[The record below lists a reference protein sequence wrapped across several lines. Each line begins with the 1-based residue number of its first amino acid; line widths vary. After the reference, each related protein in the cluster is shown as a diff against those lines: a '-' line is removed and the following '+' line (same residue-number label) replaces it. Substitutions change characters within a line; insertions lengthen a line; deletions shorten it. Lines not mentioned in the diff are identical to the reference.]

1 MMNKN
6 IQTMITFFLLM
17 SAAFPSISVQ
27 GVLRDPLGKT
37 VEDGDYTITFR
48 IYNVETDGS
57 ALWYETM
64 GNVTVQ
70 HGVFSE
76 ELGDNSDYPMDTLA
90 FRTTYYIGVTVG
102 SGLEMDPRTKLTTSP
117 YSKAVFG
124 EENVFPSYGSVG
136 VGTTSPD
143 ALVHMIENTSNSTQD
158 LLLMQNSDLEDQLRI
173 ENDGALTITT
183 DENTIGIGTD
193 DLGAVI
199 HVVSSGSGQDM
210 LHLEDADGVALKVEH
225 DGTLTI
231 STDGG
236 AIGIGTD
243 DPEAVIHVESS
254 ESGQDMLLVKDSDGV
269 EQVKIDSYG
278 DMTITSNIIIGS
290 NAAIQFSDGTT
301 LVSSDFAG
309 PSSSVLTPAD
319 ADINAD
325 YASVTDTTGSGGDG
339 IGDINFK
346 INGVTKASI
355 LNNGNAEFGGALDVT
370 GAATLSST
378 LDVTGAATL
387 SSTLDVTEATILS
400 STLDVTG
407 NVSTD
412 GTVTWSSGS
421 SANANT
427 AYGWGNHADGGYMTS
442 YSLTSTPDFNTVK
455 YNNAIDNKFF
465 RVGVPYYMWG
475 STDGGAASQL
485 QWWYNDPESS
495 GYNSV
500 MVLLGGNGGAGWS
513 NTSDRRLKQDITD
526 YPNALEKVL
535 SLRPVTYRWKTHPD
549 ADPFPGFIAQE
560 VQEIFPEFVNIISK
574 EGGLGMN
581 YGRLVVPIVKAIQD
595 QQEIIAQQG
604 KDIQALINRIEAL
617 EAMN

>member
-1 MMNKN
+1 
-6 IQTMITFFLLM
+6 MITFFLLM

-37 VEDGDYTITFR
+37 VEDGTYTITFR

-102 SGLEMDPRTKLTTSP
+102 SGLEMSPRTKLTTSP

-143 ALVHMIENTSNSTQD
+143 ALVHMIENTSNSDQD

-173 ENDGALTITT
+173 EHDGALTVTT
-183 DENTIGIGTD
+183 DENTIGIGTGG

-199 HVVSSGSGQDM
+199 HVETSGSGQDM

-236 AIGIGTD
+236 AIGIGTE
-243 DPEAVIHVESS
+243 DPEAVIHIQSS
-254 ESGQDMLLVKDSDGV
+254 ESDQDMLLVKDSDGV
-269 EQVKIDSYG
+269 EQVKIDSNG
-278 DMTITSNIIIGS
+278 DMSITNDIIIGS

-309 PSSSVLTPAD
+309 PSSSVLTPAH

-325 YASVTDTTGSGGDG
+325 YEGATDTTGAGGDG

-346 INGVTKASI
+346 INGVIKASI
-355 LNNGNAEFGGALDVT
+355 LNNGDVSIEGGTMDMNDGRITNVGQPTSGDNVVSFDDIYPVGSIYMNAT
-370 GAATLSST
+370 
-378 LDVTGAATL
+378 
-387 SSTLDVTEATILS
+387 
-400 STLDVTG
+400 
-407 NVSTD
+407 VSTNP
-412 GTVTWSSGS
+412 GTLLGVGTWVEMGE
-421 SANANT
+421 
-427 AYGWGNHADGGYMTS
+427 G
-442 YSLTSTPDFNTVK
+442 K
-455 YNNAIDNKFF
+455 
-465 RVGVPYYMWG
+465 
-475 STDGGAASQL
+475 
-485 QWWYNDPESS
+485 
-495 GYNSV
+495 
-500 MVLLGGNGGAGWS
+500 VLLGESGSYAAGATGGE
-513 NTSDRRLKQDITD
+513 TSVST
-526 YPNALEKVL
+526 
-535 SLRPVTYRWKTHPD
+535 T
-549 ADPFPGFIAQE
+549 
-560 VQEIFPEFVNIISK
+560 
-574 EGGLGMN
+574 
-581 YGRLVVPIVKAIQD
+581 
-595 QQEIIAQQG
+595 
-604 KDIQALINRIEAL
+604 
-617 EAMN
+617 

>member
-1 MMNKN
+1 
-6 IQTMITFFLLM
+6 MITFFLLM

-37 VEDGDYTITFR
+37 VEDGTYTITFR

-102 SGLEMDPRTKLTTSP
+102 SGLEMSPRTKLTTSP

-143 ALVHMIENTSNSTQD
+143 ALLHMIENTSNSDQD

-173 ENDGALTITT
+173 EHDGALTVTT
-183 DENTIGIGTD
+183 DENTIGIGTGG

-199 HVVSSGSGQDM
+199 HVETSGSGQDM

-236 AIGIGTD
+236 AIGTGTE

-269 EQVKIDSYG
+269 EQVKIDSNG
-278 DMTITSNIIIGS
+278 DMSITNNIIIGS

-309 PSSSVLTPAD
+309 PSSSVLTPAH

-325 YASVTDTTGSGGDG
+325 YEGATDTTGAGGDG

-346 INGVTKASI
+346 INGVIKASI
-355 LNNGNAEFGGALDVT
+355 LNNGDVSIEGGTMDMNDGRITNVGQPTSGDNVVSFDDIYPVGSIYMNAT
-370 GAATLSST
+370 
-378 LDVTGAATL
+378 
-387 SSTLDVTEATILS
+387 
-400 STLDVTG
+400 
-407 NVSTD
+407 VSTNP
-412 GTVTWSSGS
+412 GTLLGVGTWVEMGE
-421 SANANT
+421 
-427 AYGWGNHADGGYMTS
+427 G
-442 YSLTSTPDFNTVK
+442 K
-455 YNNAIDNKFF
+455 
-465 RVGVPYYMWG
+465 
-475 STDGGAASQL
+475 
-485 QWWYNDPESS
+485 
-495 GYNSV
+495 
-500 MVLLGGNGGAGWS
+500 VLLGESGSYAAGATGGATSVSTTLTTNELPNHTHTHDHGGEDFGTNAPGDHTHGYNDKYLYMEGGISDGERFKDQDNDARYTDPGRTSGGAGNHSHTVTVNLANKTS
-513 NTSDRRLKQDITD
+513 NGTGSGNSFTTSVMQP
-526 YPNALEKVL
+526 YV
-535 SLRPVTYRWKTHPD
+535 VVYMWYRT
-549 ADPFPGFIAQE
+549 E
-560 VQEIFPEFVNIISK
+560 
-574 EGGLGMN
+574 
-581 YGRLVVPIVKAIQD
+581 
-595 QQEIIAQQG
+595 
-604 KDIQALINRIEAL
+604 
-617 EAMN
+617 

>member
-6 IQTMITFFLLM
+6 IQAMITFFLLM

-37 VEDGDYTITFR
+37 VEDGTYTITFR

-102 SGLEMDPRTKLTTSP
+102 SGIEMSPRTKLTTSP

-143 ALVHMIENTSNSTQD
+143 ALVHMIENTSNSDQD

-173 ENDGALTITT
+173 EHDGALTVTT
-183 DENTIGIGTD
+183 DENTIGIGTGG

-199 HVVSSGSGQDM
+199 HVETSGSGQDM

-236 AIGIGTD
+236 AIGIGTE

-269 EQVKIDSYG
+269 EQVKIDSNG
-278 DMTITSNIIIGS
+278 DMSITNNIIIGS

-309 PSSSVLTPAD
+309 PSSSVLTPAH

-325 YASVTDTTGSGGDG
+325 YEGATDTTGAGGDG

-346 INGVTKASI
+346 INGVIKASI
-355 LNNGNAEFGGALDVT
+355 LNNGDVSIEGGTMDMNDGRITNVGQPTSGDNVVSFDDIYPVGSIYMNAT
-370 GAATLSST
+370 
-378 LDVTGAATL
+378 
-387 SSTLDVTEATILS
+387 
-400 STLDVTG
+400 
-407 NVSTD
+407 VSTNP
-412 GTVTWSSGS
+412 GTLLGVGTWVEMGE
-421 SANANT
+421 
-427 AYGWGNHADGGYMTS
+427 G
-442 YSLTSTPDFNTVK
+442 K
-455 YNNAIDNKFF
+455 
-465 RVGVPYYMWG
+465 
-475 STDGGAASQL
+475 
-485 QWWYNDPESS
+485 
-495 GYNSV
+495 
-500 MVLLGGNGGAGWS
+500 VLLGESGSYAAGATGGATSVSTTLTTNELPNHTHTHDHGGEDFGTNAPGDHTHGYNDKYLYMQGGISNGERFKDQDNDALYTDPGRTSGGAGNHSHTVTVNLANKTS
-513 NTSDRRLKQDITD
+513 NGTGSGNSFTTSVMQP
-526 YPNALEKVL
+526 YV
-535 SLRPVTYRWKTHPD
+535 VVYMWYRT
-549 ADPFPGFIAQE
+549 E
-560 VQEIFPEFVNIISK
+560 
-574 EGGLGMN
+574 
-581 YGRLVVPIVKAIQD
+581 
-595 QQEIIAQQG
+595 
-604 KDIQALINRIEAL
+604 
-617 EAMN
+617 

>member
-1 MMNKN
+1 
-6 IQTMITFFLLM
+6 MITFFLLM

-37 VEDGDYTITFR
+37 VEDGTYTITFR
-48 IYNVETDGS
+48 IYNVETGGS
-57 ALWYETM
+57 ALWYEPM

-102 SGLEMDPRTKLTTSP
+102 SGIEMSPRTKLTTSP

-143 ALVHMIENTSNSTQD
+143 ALVHMIENTSNSDQD

-173 ENDGALTITT
+173 EHDGALTVTT
-183 DENTIGIGTD
+183 DENTIGIGTGG

-199 HVVSSGSGQDM
+199 HVETSGSGQDM

-236 AIGIGTD
+236 AIGIGTE

-269 EQVKIDSYG
+269 EQVKIDSNG
-278 DMTITSNIIIGS
+278 DMSITNNIIIGS

-309 PSSSVLTPAD
+309 PSSSVLTPAH

-325 YASVTDTTGSGGDG
+325 YEGATDTTGAGGDG

-346 INGVTKASI
+346 INGVIKASI
-355 LNNGNAEFGGALDVT
+355 LNNGDVSIEGGTMDMNDGRITNVGQPTSGDNVVSFDDIYPVGSIYMNAT
-370 GAATLSST
+370 
-378 LDVTGAATL
+378 
-387 SSTLDVTEATILS
+387 
-400 STLDVTG
+400 
-407 NVSTD
+407 VSTNP
-412 GTVTWSSGS
+412 GTLLG
-421 SANANT
+421 
-427 AYGWGNHADGGYMTS
+427 
-442 YSLTSTPDFNTVK
+442 
-455 YNNAIDNKFF
+455 
-465 RVGVPYYMWG
+465 VGIWVEMG
-475 STDGGAASQL
+475 EGK
-485 QWWYNDPESS
+485 
-495 GYNSV
+495 
-500 MVLLGGNGGAGWS
+500 VLLGESGSYAAGATGGATSVSTTLTTNELPNHTHTHDHGGEDFGTNAPGDHTHGYNDKYLYMQGGISNGERFKDQDNDALYTDPGRTSGGAGNHSHTVTVNLANKTS
-513 NTSDRRLKQDITD
+513 NGTGSGNSFTTSVMQP
-526 YPNALEKVL
+526 YV
-535 SLRPVTYRWKTHPD
+535 VVYMWYRT
-549 ADPFPGFIAQE
+549 E
-560 VQEIFPEFVNIISK
+560 
-574 EGGLGMN
+574 
-581 YGRLVVPIVKAIQD
+581 
-595 QQEIIAQQG
+595 
-604 KDIQALINRIEAL
+604 
-617 EAMN
+617 

>member
-1 MMNKN
+1 MNKN
-6 IQTMITFFLLM
+6 IQAMITFFLLM

-37 VEDGDYTITFR
+37 VEDGTYTITFR

-102 SGLEMDPRTKLTTSP
+102 SGLEMSPRTKLTTSP

-143 ALVHMIENTSNSTQD
+143 ALLHMIENTSNSDQD

-173 ENDGALTITT
+173 EHDGALTVTT
-183 DENTIGIGTD
+183 DENTIGIGTGG

-199 HVVSSGSGQDM
+199 HVETSGSGQDM

-236 AIGIGTD
+236 AIGIGTE

-269 EQVKIDSYG
+269 EQVKIDSNG
-278 DMTITSNIIIGS
+278 DMSITNNIIIGS

-309 PSSSVLTPAD
+309 PSSSVLTPAH

-325 YASVTDTTGSGGDG
+325 YEGATDTTGVGGDG

-355 LNNGNAEFGGALDVT
+355 LNNGNAEFGGDASVAGALDVT
-370 GAATLSST
+370 GATTFSST
-378 LDVTGAATL
+378 LAVTGATTL
-387 SSTLDVTEATILS
+387 
-400 STLDVTG
+400 TG
-407 NVSTD
+407 NVTVS
-412 GTVTWSSGS
+412 GTV
-421 SANANT
+421 
-427 AYGWGNHADGGYMTS
+427 DGREISVDGDKLDGIEEDATNVTNNSQISNGRGYITS
-442 YSLTSTPDFNTVK
+442 TVGSTPDFNTVK

-465 RVGVPYYMWG
+465 RVGVPYHLYG
-475 STDGGAASQL
+475 ETDGGAASQL

-500 MVLLGGNGGAGWS
+500 MILLGGNGGQGWAV
-513 NTSDRRLKQDITD
+513 TSDRRSKQDITD
-526 YPNALEKVL
+526 YPYALDKVL
-535 SLRPVTYRWKTHPD
+535 SLRPVTYRFKTHPD
-549 ADPFPGFIAQE
+549 ADSFPGFIAQE

-581 YGRLVVPIVKAIQD
+581 YGRLIVPVVKAIKD
-595 QQEIIAQQG
+595 QQEIIDQQG
-604 KDIQALINRIEAL
+604 RDIQALMNRIEAL

>member
-1 MMNKN
+1 
-6 IQTMITFFLLM
+6 MITFFLLM

-102 SGLEMDPRTKLTTSP
+102 SGLEMSPRTKLTTSP

-183 DENTIGIGTD
+183 DENTIGIGTG

-243 DPEAVIHVESS
+243 DPEAVIHIQSS
-254 ESGQDMLLVKDSDGV
+254 ESDQDMLLVKDSDGV

-325 YASVTDTTGSGGDG
+325 YASATDTTGSGGDG
-339 IGDINFK
+339 VGDINFK

-355 LNNGNAEFGGALDVT
+355 LNNGNAEFGGDASVAGALAVT
-370 GAATLSST
+370 GSTTLGSS

-387 SSTLDVTEATILS
+387 SSTLDVTEATTLGSSLDVSGAATLS
-400 STLDVTG
+400 STLAVTG
-407 NVSTD
+407 NITGNNLSNTNTGDVCASNHN
-412 GTVTWSSGS
+412 GQGYYSSGS
-421 SANANT
+421 NMRAKFVRYQNYTEANDFHVGTNWAFT
-427 AYGWGNHADGGYMTS
+427 GTDDGGSEPYLLFKYGSTHLASLAYGGDTGWRW
-442 YSLTSTPDFNTVK
+442 YSDK
-455 YNNAIDNKFF
+455 
-465 RVGVPYYMWG
+465 
-475 STDGGAASQL
+475 
-485 QWWYNDPESS
+485 
-495 GYNSV
+495 
-500 MVLLGGNGGAGWS
+500 
-513 NTSDRRLKQDITD
+513 RLKQDITD
-526 YPNALEKVL
+526 YPYALEKVL
-535 SLRPVTYRWKTHPD
+535 QLRAVTHRWKNSPNG
-549 ADPFPGFIAQE
+549 DPVGGFIAQD
-560 VQEIFPEFVNIISK
+560 VKQIFPGLIDQVEE
-574 EGGLGMN
+574 EGYLTMT
-581 YGRLVVPIVKAIQD
+581 YTALIVPIVKAIQD
-595 QQEIIAQQG
+595 QQEIIDQQG
-604 KDIQALINRIEAL
+604 KDIQALMNRIEAL

>member
-37 VEDGDYTITFR
+37 VEDGTYTITFR

-102 SGLEMDPRTKLTTSP
+102 SGLEMSPRTKLTTSP

-143 ALVHMIENTSNSTQD
+143 ALLHMIENTSNSDQD

-173 ENDGALTITT
+173 EDDGTLTIPTVGAKLGIGTDGPEAVLDINSSGTGDDFISIKDGNGDTKFKVDNDGTLTIPTVGA
-183 DENTIGIGTD
+183 ELGIGTD
-193 DLGAVI
+193 DPEAVFDI
-199 HVVSSGSGQDM
+199 SSSGTDDDFISIK
-210 LHLEDADGVALKVEH
+210 DGNGDTRLKVDN

-236 AIGIGTD
+236 AIGIGTE

-254 ESGQDMLLVKDSDGV
+254 ESGQDIFLVKDSDGV
-269 EQVKIDSYG
+269 EQVKIDSNG
-278 DMTITSNIIIGS
+278 DMSITNNIIIGS

-309 PSSSVLTPAD
+309 PSSSVLTPAH

-325 YASVTDTTGSGGDG
+325 YAGATDTTGAGGDG

-346 INGVTKASI
+346 INGVIKASI
-355 LNNGNAEFGGALDVT
+355 LNNGDVSIEGGTMDMNDGRITNVGQPTSGDNVVSFDDIYPVGSIYMNAT
-370 GAATLSST
+370 
-378 LDVTGAATL
+378 
-387 SSTLDVTEATILS
+387 
-400 STLDVTG
+400 
-407 NVSTD
+407 VSTNP
-412 GTVTWSSGS
+412 GTLLGVGTWVEMGE
-421 SANANT
+421 
-427 AYGWGNHADGGYMTS
+427 G
-442 YSLTSTPDFNTVK
+442 K
-455 YNNAIDNKFF
+455 
-465 RVGVPYYMWG
+465 
-475 STDGGAASQL
+475 
-485 QWWYNDPESS
+485 
-495 GYNSV
+495 
-500 MVLLGGNGGAGWS
+500 VLLGESSSYAAETTGGAETHALTEEQMKAHTHTTNLNHGHTGSISIDGVGDHTHGFTRYFHDTSGHESSHDGNGNHTNWNDQTTGGGGAHGHTGS
-513 NTSDRRLKQDITD
+513 TTINDGGST
-526 YPNALEKVL
+526 
-535 SLRPVTYRWKTHPD
+535 
-549 ADPFPGFIAQE
+549 
-560 VQEIFPEFVNIISK
+560 SK
-574 EGGLGMN
+574 ESSSIGSSSSFNIMQP
-581 YGRLVVPIVKAIQD
+581 YLVVYMWYRTA
-595 QQEIIAQQG
+595 
-604 KDIQALINRIEAL
+604 
-617 EAMN
+617 